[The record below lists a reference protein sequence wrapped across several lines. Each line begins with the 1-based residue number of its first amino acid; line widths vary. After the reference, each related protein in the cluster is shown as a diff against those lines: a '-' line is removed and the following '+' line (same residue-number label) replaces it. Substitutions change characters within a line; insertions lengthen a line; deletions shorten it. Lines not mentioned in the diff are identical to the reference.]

1 MNLPGY
7 DFFSAPLWLIN
18 ILHIVTLTL
27 HLVAMNFVFGGLVAI
42 LFGKITNRWQNVAV
56 QRYVKLLPTA
66 MAATVTFGV
75 APLLFAQLVFP
86 RQIYGA
92 SIISSWFWL
101 MIIPVAIIGYYFLY
115 AASFS
120 KGPNTR
126 KGVYLAITLLG
137 LTYISLVYSS
147 VFSLAENPDL
157 GRELYAANQSG
168 FVLNPNFADYVF
180 RWLHMVFGAVT
191 VGGFFVGWLGK
202 NDSDVYA
209 VGKQF
214 FLWGMVVASLF
225 GVVYLIT
232 LGDILRP
239 FMRTPGIWAMTVG
252 IALAAGS
259 LHFFFKKKFA
269 PSATMVLVSVLMM
282 VYTRHH
288 VRLLS
293 LADHYDPAA
302 VPIAPQWS
310 MFILFLICFVLA
322 IGLVWYM
329 LKLFFTSKPSDA

>member
-1 MNLPGY
+1 MNLPSY
-7 DFFSAPLWLIN
+7 DFLSAPLWLVN
-18 ILHIVTLTL
+18 ILHVVTLTL

-42 LFGKITNRWQNVAV
+42 LFGRIDNRWQNAVV
-56 QRYVKLLPTA
+56 QRYLKLLPTA

-101 MIIPVAIIGYYFLY
+101 MIIPVAIVGYYFLY

-120 KGPNTR
+120 RPQNTR
-126 KGVYLAITLLG
+126 KGLFLAIALLG
-137 LTYISLVYSS
+137 MTYISLVYSS

-157 GRELYAANQSG
+157 RQELYSGDQSG
-168 FVLNPNFADYVF
+168 LVLNPNFGDYVF

-202 NDSDVYA
+202 DDSVMYA

-225 GVVYLIT
+225 GVIYLIT

-239 FMRTPGIWAMTVG
+239 FMRTPGIWALTVG
-252 IALAAGS
+252 IVLSVGS
-259 LHFFFKKKFA
+259 LHFFFKKKFV
-269 PSATMVLVSVLMM
+269 PSAIMVLVSVLMM
-282 VYTRHH
+282 VYSRHH

-293 LADHYDPAA
+293 LADHYDPAS
-302 VPIAPQWS
+302 VPIGPQWS
-310 MFILFLICFVLA
+310 MFALFLICFVVA
-322 IGLVWYM
+322 VGLVWYM
-329 LKLFFTSKPSDA
+329 LRLFFTSKPSAG